1 MTEKRDRSAT
11 RIEDDY
17 PAGLYPHRGE
27 YKPPEYVVYMERAAA
42 ALKTVRIIAYSGMV
56 AFVILAAYGFFLI
69 YQLTTDAHRMT
80 QHMDEMRSTMVGMRS
95 SMTNM
100 DNSMQLMD
108 PMVKHMAN
116 MDATTQHMA
125 GTVSLIQHS
134 ARNLDRSFGPMMG
147 NMNNFMPFMGGGNR
161 GYQGAPPYSPPP
173 PPLVTPYPT
182 QSISPQPMAAAPRQQ
197 AQPLQSSIA
206 PSRQNYY
213 PGPNP
218 PPRQN
223 YYPAPTNP
231 SPAAQPSQSVR
242 R

>member
-27 YKPPEYVVYMERAAA
+27 YRPPEYIVYMERAAA

-80 QHMDEMRSTMVGMRS
+80 LHMDQMRDTMMGMRT
-95 SMTNM
+95 SMSNM
-100 DNSMQLMD
+100 EGSMQNLT
-108 PMVKHMAN
+108 PMEMHMAN
-116 MDATTQHMA
+116 MDASTQHMA

-147 NMNNFMPFMGGGNR
+147 TMNNFMPFMGGGNR

-173 PPLVTPYPT
+173 PPLITPYPIQPT
-182 QSISPQPMAAAPRQQ
+182 SRQPMSTVPQQ
-197 AQPLQSSIA
+197 QSGS
-206 PSRQNYY
+206 
-213 PGPNP
+213 PGP
-218 PPRQN
+218 QT
-223 YYPAPTNP
+223 YYPAAGA
-231 SPAAQPSQSVR
+231 SPPAQMPQAVR